1 MPLDFIAVDAE
12 VDRLI
17 DGIDAMSEREMEEAD
32 VQIRIL
38 RNRQKALQGVMMT
51 TPATPEGLRAKAAE
65 TRAWITPNQPGTAPY
80 YEAARLAWS
89 LCSDLLEQTSA
100 SHRADRCLFATGTT
114 NSCTCWSFRI
124 ALNRLFT

>member
-38 RNRQKALQGVMMT
+38 RNRQKALQGVMT
-51 TPATPEGLRAKAAE
+51 DSG
-65 TRAWITPNQPGTAPY
+65 N
-80 YEAARLAWS
+80 
-89 LCSDLLEQTSA
+89 
-100 SHRADRCLFATGTT
+100 
-114 NSCTCWSFRI
+114 
-124 ALNRLFT
+124 